1 MISLLTEKQLIK
13 NCQRG
18 VKSSQY
24 ELVKRYSQML
34 MTVCRRYAPDESISK
49 DLLQET
55 LIRIFRNIDK
65 YQATGSFE
73 GWMRKIA
80 VNCSLQWLRKSYLEK
95 ETPLLDFDQGQTV
108 DPEIWSKLGTE
119 EIIRLIQELPAGFR
133 TVFNLNIIE
142 GYNHREISEL
152 LGITESASR
161 SQLTRARRLLQKK
174 LNSIKHVN
182 KYRSA

>member
-1 MISLLTEKQLIK
+1 MLSEKQLIK

-24 ELVKRYSQML
+24 ELVKRYSNML
-34 MTVCRRYAPDESISK
+34 MTVCRRYAPDEAIAK
-49 DLLQET
+49 DILQET
-55 LIRIFRNIDK
+55 LIRIFKNIDK
-65 YQATGSFE
+65 FEAIGSFE

-80 VNCSLQWLRKSYLEK
+80 VNSSLQWLRKSYLKK
-95 ETPLLDFDQGQTV
+95 ETLVFEFDQNNSV
-108 DPEIWSKLGTE
+108 DPVVWSKLGTE
-119 EIIRLIQELPAGFR
+119 EIIRLIQELPPGFR

-142 GYNHREISEL
+142 GYSHKEIGET

-161 SQLTRARRLLQKK
+161 SQLTRARKLLQKK
-174 LNSIKHVN
+174 MKSIKELN